1 VVERS
6 AEKQNMTSLPSS
18 DGPTPAGRGLR
29 IARIAMVVV
38 VLTALVM
45 AYRFGLF
52 AEFSEPKR
60 FARAVVAMGIW
71 GYLGF
76 IVAYTCLQPFGVPGT
91 VFIIAAPLI
100 WPWHVAFGLS
110 MVGTMGA
117 SVVGFSF
124 ARFVARDWVAAR
136 IPERFKKYDAAL
148 ERHALRTVFTLRL
161 LFWMPQVLHGFLGV
175 SKVPFWTHFWG
186 SLLGYIPPLF
196 VVSYFTSEVFDE
208 NGQLQP
214 RAWTIL
220 GGLAMASLLV
230 ALIARQIERSTRGR
244 AGHV

>member
-1 VVERS
+1 MNTEPIHS
-6 AEKQNMTSLPSS
+6 
-18 DGPTPAGRGLR
+18 TPRALR
-29 IARIAMVVV
+29 AARIAMVVV
-38 VLTALVM
+38 VVALLLL

-52 AEFSEPKR
+52 AEVSEPRR
-60 FARAVVAMGIW
+60 FAQAVVGLGIW

-91 VFIIAAPLI
+91 VFIVAAPLI

-124 ARFVARDWVAAR
+124 ARFLARDWVAAR
-136 IPERFKKYDAAL
+136 IPERFKKYDTAL
-148 ERHALRTVFTLRL
+148 EQHALRTVFTLRL
-161 LFWMPQVLHGFLGV
+161 IFWMPQVLHGFLGV
-175 SKVPFWTHFWG
+175 SKVPFWTHIWG

-196 VVSYFTSEVFDE
+196 VVSYFAAEVFDGS
-208 NGQLQP
+208 GQLQP

-220 GGLAMASLLV
+220 GGLAMMSLCVALV
-230 ALIARQIERSTRGR
+230 ARKLDRSARRR
-244 AGHV
+244 AEHA